1 MRRLSPLLAVI
12 AIAALTI
19 PVAAAPSG
27 QLRTFGTGDVNLTGP
42 DGATLVNDTGEYSGV
57 YLNSKSQSAKP
68 IGSVSFSFD
77 YSGDIAGGAPR
88 FSIPV
93 TIDGDKAEEG
103 YAFLDAINCGNTGTV
118 STTSPTCA
126 VFFGSEAFPN
136 WAAFAA
142 AHPTYRI
149 PPASIPF
156 VIADQPGTYVI
167 TGIDL
172 R

>member
-12 AIAALTI
+12 AILALTI
-19 PVAAAPSG
+19 PAAASG
-27 QLRTFGTGDVNLTGP
+27 GDLRTFGTGDATVA
-42 DGATLVNDTGEYSGV
+42 DASVTLVNGSGEYSGA
-57 YLNSKSQSAKP
+57 YLSSRNASAKP

-93 TIDGDKAEEG
+93 TTDGDKAEEG
-103 YAFLDAINCGNTGTV
+103 YAFLDAINCGDTGTV
-118 STTSPTCA
+118 STDSPTCT
-126 VFFGSEAFPN
+126 VFFGSEVFAN
-136 WAAFAA
+136 WAAFVA

-149 PPASIPF
+149 PPAGIPF
-156 VIADQPGTYVI
+156 VIADQPGTYVL
-167 TGIDL
+167 TNVDH